1 MAVSQIVCFGDNLSI
16 AAETYVP
23 AAGHIAAYTI
33 VPIGNIII
41 FTGVTSVHAALEAM

>member
-1 MAVSQIVCFGDNLSI
+1 MAVGQIVCFDENPFI

-23 AAGHIAAYTI
+23 VAGHIAAYTI